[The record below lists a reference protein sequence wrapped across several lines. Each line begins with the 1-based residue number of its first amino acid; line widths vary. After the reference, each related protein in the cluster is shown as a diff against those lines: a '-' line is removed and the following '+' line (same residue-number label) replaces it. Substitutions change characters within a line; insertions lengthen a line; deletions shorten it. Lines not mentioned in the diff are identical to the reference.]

1 VAGCSAE
8 ARAGAKG
15 HALSNNVRN
24 EPGNSGVP
32 DFERDEA
39 AIGAYESAK
48 LRYIRAITQD
58 AETKLR
64 EAFGKRR
71 EAINDEITSLRELAK
86 QREDVAK
93 SATAKYAVKLP
104 HRVRKTG
111 IRRPSFW
118 ERFVSFNRI
127 DKVYRAAQKAA
138 DELDEANDL
147 LRKRR
152 DRLDAMERETRR
164 SIYLREEA
172 VRKKLQTPEGLAAL
186 HADPMVKAAF
196 SKMQGVMNE
205 RAKYDERVK
214 RGEVPPEEAR
224 NREMAQR
231 GMQFAVVPLEGV
243 MISRIAR
250 YGALEYYV
258 LRDMSNREFM
268 LSCDP
273 ALEPL
278 RDVVFDISRSSAGY
292 EASLRHTPDGMPM
305 RVLDH
310 LKAGF
315 SSNDATDLY
324 ARHRAALRTDRA
336 TQKTPPRDESE
347 AEMIA
352 MLGLLGEAV
361 VKRGAAQPAA
371 PDVEDP

>member
-1 VAGCSAE
+1 V
-8 ARAGAKG
+8 
-15 HALSNNVRN
+15 SNNVRN
-24 EPGNSGVP
+24 EPGGAVP

-39 AIGAYESAK
+39 TISAYESAK

-71 EAINDEITSLRELAK
+71 EAINDEISNLRSLAK
-86 QREDVAK
+86 TRGDSAAAAAQR
-93 SATAKYAVKLP
+93 YAVKLP

-111 IRRPSFW
+111 VRPPSFW
-118 ERFVSFNRI
+118 ERLMTFNSV
-127 DKVYRAAQKAA
+127 DKFYRSAQKAA
-138 DELDEANDL
+138 EELDEVNEL

-196 SKMQGVMNE
+196 AKMQGVMNE

-224 NREMAQR
+224 DREMAQR
-231 GMQFAVVPLEGV
+231 GMKFAAVPLEGV

-258 LRDMSNREFM
+258 LRDLSNHEYM
-268 LSCDP
+268 VSCDP

-278 RDVVFDISRSSAGY
+278 RDVVFDISRSAAGY
-292 EASLRHTPDGMPM
+292 EASLRHTPDGAPM

-336 TQKTPPRDESE
+336 TQKTRPRDESE

-352 MLGLLGEAV
+352 MLGLLAEAV
-361 VKRGAAQPAA
+361 VKRAASQAA
-371 PDVEDP
+371 SAAAATDESEA

>member
-1 VAGCSAE
+1 M
-8 ARAGAKG
+8 
-15 HALSNNVRN
+15 SNSVRN
-24 EPGNSGVP
+24 DAGSSVP

-39 AIGAYESAK
+39 VIGAYESAK

-71 EAINDEITSLRELAK
+71 EEINDEIASLRNLAK
-86 QREDVAK
+86 SREGAAK
-93 SATAKYAVKLP
+93 SATAKYAVKSP

-111 IRRPSFW
+111 IRPPSFW
-118 ERFVSFNRI
+118 ERLMSFNGV
-127 DKVYRAAQKAA
+127 DSAYRDAQKAA
-138 DELDEANDL
+138 DELDEVNDL

-172 VRKKLQTPEGLAAL
+172 VRKKLQTSEGLAAL

-196 SKMQGVMNE
+196 AKMQGVVNE

-258 LRDMSNREFM
+258 LRDMSNREYM

-273 ALEPL
+273 VLEPL

-292 EASLRHTPDGMPM
+292 EASLRHTPDGTPM

-324 ARHRAALRTDRA
+324 ARHRGALRTDRA
-336 TQKTPPRDESE
+336 TQKTTPRDDNE

-352 MLGLLGEAV
+352 MLGLLADAV
-361 VKRGAAQPAA
+361 VKRGAATSVA
-371 PDVEDP
+371 PDAGDP

>member
-1 VAGCSAE
+1 
-8 ARAGAKG
+8 
-15 HALSNNVRN
+15 
-24 EPGNSGVP
+24 VP

-71 EAINDEITSLRELAK
+71 EAINDEISALRELSKTRSDAAE
-86 QREDVAK
+86 RA
-93 SATAKYAVKLP
+93 AARYAVRLP
-104 HRVRKTG
+104 HRVRKSG
-111 IRRPSFW
+111 VRPPSFW
-118 ERFVSFNRI
+118 ERLMSFNSI
-127 DKVYRAAQKAA
+127 DVLYRTAQRTAE
-138 DELDEANDL
+138 ELDDVNDL

-164 SIYLREEA
+164 SIYLREVA

-196 SKMQGVMNE
+196 AKMQGVMNE

-214 RGEVPPEEAR
+214 RGEVAPQEAR
-224 NREMAQR
+224 DREMAQR
-231 GMQFAVVPLEGV
+231 GMKFAVVPLEGV

-258 LRDMSNREFM
+258 LRDLSNREYL

-292 EASLRHTPDGMPM
+292 EASLRHTQDGAPM

-336 TQKTPPRDESE
+336 TQTTPPRDEGE
-347 AEMIA
+347 AEMLA
-352 MLGLLGEAV
+352 MLALLAKAV
-361 VKRGAAQPAA
+361 VQRSAATPAA
-371 PDVEDP
+371 PDVGDP

>member
-1 VAGCSAE
+1 MTF
-8 ARAGAKG
+8 
-15 HALSNNVRN
+15 
-24 EPGNSGVP
+24 NSV
-32 DFERDEA
+32 D
-39 AIGAYESAK
+39 
-48 LRYIRAITQD
+48 
-58 AETKLR
+58 
-64 EAFGKRR
+64 
-71 EAINDEITSLRELAK
+71 
-86 QREDVAK
+86 
-93 SATAKYAVKLP
+93 KY
-104 HRVRKTG
+104 
-111 IRRPSFW
+111 
-118 ERFVSFNRI
+118 
-127 DKVYRAAQKAA
+127 YRAAQKAA
-138 DELDEANDL
+138 EELDEVNEL

-196 SKMQGVMNE
+196 AKMQGVMNE

-224 NREMAQR
+224 DREMAQR
-231 GMQFAVVPLEGV
+231 GMKFAVVPLEGV

-258 LRDMSNREFM
+258 LRDLSNHEYM
-268 LSCDP
+268 ISCDP

-278 RDVVFDISRSSAGY
+278 RDVVFDISRSAAGY
-292 EASLRHTPDGMPM
+292 EASLRHTPDGAPM

-336 TQKTPPRDESE
+336 TQKTRPRDESE

-352 MLGLLGEAV
+352 MLGLLAEAV
-361 VKRGAAQPAA
+361 VKRAASQAA
-371 PDVEDP
+371 SAAAAAEEPEA

>member
-1 VAGCSAE
+1 
-8 ARAGAKG
+8 
-15 HALSNNVRN
+15 
-24 EPGNSGVP
+24 
-32 DFERDEA
+32 
-39 AIGAYESAK
+39 
-48 LRYIRAITQD
+48 
-58 AETKLR
+58 
-64 EAFGKRR
+64 
-71 EAINDEITSLRELAK
+71 
-86 QREDVAK
+86 
-93 SATAKYAVKLP
+93 
-104 HRVRKTG
+104 VRKAG
-111 IRRPSFW
+111 VRPPSFW
-118 ERFVSFNRI
+118 ERVVTVNAVDRF
-127 DKVYRAAQKAA
+127 YRAAAKAGE
-138 DELDEANDL
+138 ELDEVNEL

-196 SKMQGVMNE
+196 AKMQGVMNE

-214 RGEVPPEEAR
+214 RGEVAPEEAR
-224 NREMAQR
+224 DREIAQR
-231 GMQFAVVPLEGV
+231 GMKFAVVPLEGV

-258 LRDMSNREFM
+258 LRDLANREYM

-292 EASLRHTPDGMPM
+292 EAALRNTQDGAPM

-336 TQKTPPRDESE
+336 TQKTAPRDEDE

-352 MLGLLGEAV
+352 MLVLLAQAV
-361 VKRGAAQPAA
+361 TARTTAVLTA
-371 PDVEDP
+371 PDAAGL